1 MLDIKTGEKIEA
13 LYKMF
18 QIKGGKRIE
27 KFQTTDMKRALN
39 FHKWYVNRYKEGLLM
54 EILTQKKVY
63 DWKEKKVEYT
73 FE

>member
-39 FHKWYVNRYKEGLLM
+39 FHKWYVNRYNEGLLM
-54 EILTQKKVY
+54 EILPQKKVY